1 MLSQPRCTEN
11 TGHTEVIG
19 SGRHK
24 LKSRFVSLHVVS
36 AYQGSPVVKPSSR
49 GREAKCVR
57 NTRLRRGL
65 IRERPSATLVLHH
78 VLEVTKMNASKN
90 FLLCFCAAA
99 ALSTTSTWAE
109 KPEWAG
115 KSGGGKP
122 EKRKEV
128 VQQSRPKT
136 TAPQV
141 SVQISIGS
149 YFVDSQRAVVR
160 DYYQPGIQSGSCPPG
175 LAKKNNGCM
184 PPGLAKK
191 WRVGRP
197 LPADV
202 TYYSIPNSVSIQL
215 GVPPSGHK
223 FVRVAAD
230 ILLIAVGTG
239 MVVDAIEDLGR
250 L

>member
-1 MLSQPRCTEN
+1 
-11 TGHTEVIG
+11 
-19 SGRHK
+19 
-24 LKSRFVSLHVVS
+24 
-36 AYQGSPVVKPSSR
+36 
-49 GREAKCVR
+49 
-57 NTRLRRGL
+57 
-65 IRERPSATLVLHH
+65 
-78 VLEVTKMNASKN
+78 MNASKKS
-90 FLLCFCAAA
+90 LLCIFAAA

-115 KSGGGKP
+115 KSGVGKP
-122 EKRKEV
+122 EKRKEI

-141 SVQISIGS
+141 SMQINVGG

-160 DYYQPGIQSGSCPPG
+160 NYYQPRIQSGSCPPG

-197 LPADV
+197 LPGDV

>member
-1 MLSQPRCTEN
+1 MQIN
-11 TGHTEVIG
+11 V
-19 SGRHK
+19 
-24 LKSRFVSLHVVS
+24 
-36 AYQGSPVVKPSSR
+36 
-49 GREAKCVR
+49 
-57 NTRLRRGL
+57 
-65 IRERPSATLVLHH
+65 
-78 VLEVTKMNASKN
+78 
-90 FLLCFCAAA
+90 
-99 ALSTTSTWAE
+99 
-109 KPEWAG
+109 
-115 KSGGGKP
+115 GG
-122 EKRKEV
+122 
-128 VQQSRPKT
+128 
-136 TAPQV
+136 
-141 SVQISIGS
+141 

-160 DYYQPGIQSGSCPPG
+160 NYYQPRIQSGSCPPG

-197 LPADV
+197 LPGDV